1 MNERHPTREKL
12 RRRETFRGS
21 GLVECGEGDHQ
32 PTEDKLARSRGYR
45 KGSARQQ
52 CSSSASFEATEAEQ
66 SLQRITMIATTQQNM
81 TTDLDLG
88 STDGPPRNWKGIGI
102 AMVVILAVMSLVIL
116 SVILLTPDES
126 HLLLRSHL
134 TMEDLESEEFK
145 IHNPCVAWLNE
156 NEVALRTREGHVLSF
171 SLTSNITTTLLDNSS
186 LDLTTTQFQVSAD
199 KRFVLL
205 AYNIRP
211 VFSQSFTAS
220 YAIYSVANGDLLELS
235 PPEGQKAAL
244 QYASWGPQ
252 GNQLAFVFDGDIY
265 YKPSVTSEPLRLT
278 STDQEQ
284 YVVNGLSDWTYE
296 EEVLLQ
302 YAAHWWSVDGARL
315 AYLSINN
322 SVTPVMEIPHFLGGL
337 YPSNVL
343 FPYPKAG
350 SSIPSVS
357 LFVVNLY
364 GPAHTLEM
372 MPPDSLRARDNYI
385 SMVTWI
391 SSTRLAVRWL
401 NRAQNQS
408 VLCVCEATTGA
419 CSEKHKMAMDIMQNQ
434 RQDVPL
440 FSADGS
446 VFYTILPAKQGAR
459 GEFRHIAGLAAQL
472 AIPSVPP
479 RFLTSGSWDVTVLCA
494 LDEKAGK
501 IYFLSTEES
510 RQSRHLYSVDLDG
523 VFQRQCITC
532 NLIDGCRFYKAVFSP
547 NQTHFT
553 LYCLGPGIPKVTV
566 HSTKEPSRYVV
577 LEDNSRLSKALEDK
591 RLPETLFRTLSA
603 DNHDLHLKLSLPQ
616 GYEANLHPLLIIVD
630 GIPGSQSVTEEFALD
645 WPQVFSSMHNV
656 ALARVDGRSGVGR
669 GQKTTAVDPRKLGSM
684 RVKDYLAVIELLMQ
698 LPYIDD
704 RRMAL
709 YGKAFGGYLTLK
721 MLAATDKLFQCSAAV
736 APITD
741 FRLYSAAFSERYL
754 GLPAKE
760 EHAYLTASMLEEV
773 NKLKDENFL
782 ILHGTADARVH
793 FQHSAELLSRLV
805 KVEANYSLQ
814 LYPDEGHILREPR
827 SIKHFQRTV
836 VNYLQTC
843 LKHRPL
849 LDSIEDEEEEDN

>member
-1 MNERHPTREKL
+1 
-12 RRRETFRGS
+12 
-21 GLVECGEGDHQ
+21 
-32 PTEDKLARSRGYR
+32 
-45 KGSARQQ
+45 
-52 CSSSASFEATEAEQ
+52 
-66 SLQRITMIATTQQNM
+66 MIATTQQNM
-81 TTDLDLG
+81 TTELDLG
-88 STDGPPRNWKGIGI
+88 SSDGPPRNWKGIGI

-145 IHNPCVAWLNE
+145 VHDPCVAWLNE
-156 NEVALRTREGHVLSF
+156 NEVAVRTREGHVLSF
-171 SLTSNITTTLLDNSS
+171 SLNSNLTTALLDNSS
-186 LDLTTTQFQVSAD
+186 LDLTTTKFKVSAD

-220 YAIYSVANGDLLELS
+220 YAIYTVANGDLQELN
-235 PPEGQKAAL
+235 PPEKEKAVL

-252 GNQLAFVFDGDIY
+252 GNQLAYVFDGDIY
-265 YKPSVTSEPLRLT
+265 YKPSVTGKPLRLT
-278 STDQEQ
+278 TTEQEQ
-284 YVVNGLSDWTYE
+284 NVVNGLSDWIYE
-296 EEVLLQ
+296 EEVLLT
-302 YAAHWWSVDGARL
+302 YVAHWWSMDGARL
-315 AYLSINN
+315 AYLTINN
-322 SVTPVMEIPHFLGGL
+322 SATPVMEIPHFLGGL
-337 YPSNVL
+337 YPSNVV

-372 MPPDSLRARDNYI
+372 MPPDSLRARDSYI

-446 VFYTILPAKQGAR
+446 VFYTVLPAKQGAR
-459 GEFRHIAGLAAQL
+459 GEFHHIAGLSAQP

-479 RFLTSGSWDVTVLCA
+479 RFLTSGSWDVTLLCA

-523 VFQRQCITC
+523 VFQRQCISC
-532 NLIDGCRFYKAVFSP
+532 NLIDGCRFFKAVFSP

-553 LYCLGPGIPKVTV
+553 LYCLGPGIPKVTA
-566 HSTKEPSRYVV
+566 HSTKDPSRYVV
-577 LEDNSRLSKALEDK
+577 LEDNSPLSRALEDK
-591 RLPETLFRTLSA
+591 RLPETLFRTLPA
-603 DNHDLHLKLSLPQ
+603 ENHDLHLKLSLPQ

-630 GIPGSQSVTEEFALD
+630 GVPGSQSVTEEFALD
-645 WPQVFSSMHNV
+645 WPQVLSGTHNV
-656 ALARVDGRSGVGR
+656 ALAWVDGRSGVGR
-669 GQKTTAVDPRKLGSM
+669 GQKTTAVDSRKLGSL
-684 RVKDYLAVIELLMQ
+684 RVKDYLGVVQLLMQ

-704 RRMAL
+704 RRMVL
-709 YGKAFGGYLTLK
+709 YGKAFGGYLALK
-721 MLAATDKLFQCSAAV
+721 MLAATDKLFQCTAAV
-736 APITD
+736 APVTD

-760 EHAYLTASMLEEV
+760 EHAYSTASLLEEV

-814 LYPDEGHILREPR
+814 LYPDEGHVLRDPR
-827 SIKHFQRTV
+827 SIQHFQRTV
-836 VNYLQTC
+836 ANYLQTC
-843 LKHRPL
+843 LKN
-849 LDSIEDEEEEDN
+849 SILIDPIEDDEEEDD

>member
-1 MNERHPTREKL
+1 
-12 RRRETFRGS
+12 
-21 GLVECGEGDHQ
+21 
-32 PTEDKLARSRGYR
+32 
-45 KGSARQQ
+45 
-52 CSSSASFEATEAEQ
+52 
-66 SLQRITMIATTQQNM
+66 MIATTQQNM
-81 TTDLDLG
+81 SPEPDLG
-88 STDGPPRNWKGIGI
+88 SSDGPPRNWKGIGI

-134 TMEDLESEEFK
+134 TMEDLENQDFK
-145 IHNPCVAWLNE
+145 VHDPRVAWLSE
-156 NEVALRTREGHVLSF
+156 NEVAVRTREGHVLSF
-171 SLTSNITTTLLDNSS
+171 GLNSNLTSTLLDNSS
-186 LDLTTTQFQVSAD
+186 LDLTTTKFQVSAD

-205 AYNIRP
+205 AYNIQP
-211 VFSQSFTAS
+211 VFSQSFKAN
-220 YAIYSVANGDLLELS
+220 YAIYNVANGDLLELE
-235 PPEGQKAAL
+235 PAEREKPAL
-244 QYASWGPQ
+244 QFASWGHQ
-252 GNQLAFVFDGDIY
+252 GNQLAYVLDGDIY
-265 YKPSVTSEPLRLT
+265 YKPSVAGKPLRLT
-278 STDQEQ
+278 TTEPGQN
-284 YVVNGLSDWTYE
+284 VVNGISDWTYE
-296 EEVLLQ
+296 EEVLLT
-302 YAAHWWSVDGARL
+302 YVAHWWSVDGARL

-322 SVTPVMEIPHFLGGL
+322 SATPVMEIPQFLGGL
-337 YPSNVL
+337 YPSNVV

-372 MPPDSLRARDNYI
+372 IPPDSLRARESYV

-391 SSTRLAVRWL
+391 STTRLAVRWL

-408 VLCVCEATTGA
+408 LLCVCEATTGA

-434 RQDVPL
+434 RQEVPL

-446 VFYTILPAKQGAR
+446 MFYTILPAKQGAR
-459 GEFRHIAGLAAQL
+459 GEFHHIAGLSAQP

-479 RFLTSGSWDVTVLCA
+479 RFLTSGSWDVTRLCA

-510 RQSRHLYSVDLDG
+510 RQSRHLFSVDLDG
-523 VFQRQCITC
+523 VFQRQCISC
-532 NLIDGCRFYKAVFSP
+532 DLIDGCSFFKSEFSP

-566 HSTKEPSRYVV
+566 HSTKDPSRYVV
-577 LEDNSRLSKALEDK
+577 LEDNSPLSRALEDK
-591 RLPETLFRTLSA
+591 RLPETLFRTLPA
-603 DNHDLHLKLSLPQ
+603 ENHDLHLKLSLPQ
-616 GYEANLHPLLIIVD
+616 GYEANLYPLLIIVD
-630 GIPGSQSVTEEFALD
+630 GVPGSQSVTEEFSLD
-645 WPQVFSSMHNV
+645 WAQVLSSSQSV
-656 ALARVDGRSGVGR
+656 ALAWVDGRSGVGR
-669 GQKTTAVDPRKLGSM
+669 GQKTPALDTRKLGSL
-684 RVKDYLAVIELLMQ
+684 RVKDYLGVVELLMQ

-760 EHAYLTASMLEEV
+760 EHAYSTASLLEEV

-805 KVEANYSLQ
+805 RVEANYSLQ
-814 LYPDEGHILREPR
+814 LYPDEGHDLRDPR
-827 SIKHFQRTV
+827 SVHHYQRTV
-836 VNYLQTC
+836 VNYLQSC
-843 LKHRPL
+843 LKHSVLPEL
-849 LDSIEDEEEEDN
+849 VEDEDEEDED

>member
-1 MNERHPTREKL
+1 
-12 RRRETFRGS
+12 
-21 GLVECGEGDHQ
+21 
-32 PTEDKLARSRGYR
+32 
-45 KGSARQQ
+45 
-52 CSSSASFEATEAEQ
+52 
-66 SLQRITMIATTQQNM
+66 MIATTQQNM
-81 TTDLDLG
+81 TTELDLG
-88 STDGPPRNWKGIGI
+88 SSDGPPRNWKGIGI

-126 HLLLRSHL
+126 HLLLHSHL
-134 TMEDLESEEFK
+134 TMEDLESKEFK
-145 IHNPCVAWLNE
+145 VHDPSVAWLNE
-156 NEVALRTREGHVLSF
+156 NEVALRTREGHVLAF
-171 SLTSNITTTLLDNSS
+171 SLNSNLTATLLDNSS
-186 LDLTTTQFQVSAD
+186 LDLTTTKFQVSAD
-199 KRFVLL
+199 KR
-205 AYNIRP
+205 
-211 VFSQSFTAS
+211 
-220 YAIYSVANGDLLELS
+220 DLLELNT
-235 PPEGQKAAL
+235 PERAKAVL

-252 GNQLAFVFDGDIY
+252 GNQLAYVFDGDIY
-265 YKPSVTSEPLRLT
+265 YKPSVTSKPLRLT
-278 STDQEQ
+278 TTDQEQ
-284 YVVNGLSDWTYE
+284 NVVNGLSDWIYE
-296 EEVLLQ
+296 EEVLLT
-302 YAAHWWSVDGARL
+302 YVAHWWSMDGARL
-315 AYLSINN
+315 AYLTINN
-322 SVTPVMEIPHFLGGL
+322 SATPVMEIPHFLGGL
-337 YPSNVL
+337 YPSNVV

-372 MPPDSLRARDNYI
+372 VPPDSLRARDSYI

-419 CSEKHKMAMDIMQNQ
+419 CSEKHKMAMDIMRNQ

-446 VFYTILPAKQGAR
+446 MFYTIMPAKQGAR
-459 GEFRHIAGLAAQL
+459 GEFHHIAGLSAQP

-479 RFLTSGSWDVTVLCA
+479 RFLTSGSWDVTLLCA

-501 IYFLSTEES
+501 IYFLSAEES

-523 VFQRQCITC
+523 VFHRRCISC
-532 NLIDGCRFYKAVFSP
+532 DLIDGCRFFKAEFSP

-566 HSTKEPSRYVV
+566 HRTKDPSRYVL
-577 LEDNSRLSKALEDK
+577 LEDNSPLSKALEDK
-591 RLPETLFRTLSA
+591 RLPETLFRTLPA
-603 DNHDLHLKLSLPQ
+603 DNHGPAPSILSKCGCADLHLKLSLPQ

-630 GIPGSQSVTEEFALD
+630 GVPGSQSVTEEFALD
-645 WPQVFSSMHNV
+645 WPQVLSGTYNV
-656 ALARVDGRSGVGR
+656 ALAWVDGRSGVGR
-669 GQKTTAVDPRKLGSM
+669 GQKTTAVDPRKLGSL
-684 RVKDYLAVIELLMQ
+684 RVKDYLGVVELLMR

-704 RRMAL
+704 RRMVL

-721 MLAATDKLFQCSAAV
+721 MLAATDKLFQCTAVV

-760 EHAYLTASMLEEV
+760 EHVYSTASLLEDV

-782 ILHGTADARVH
+782 ILHGTADGYTSSTALN
-793 FQHSAELLSRLV
+793 S
-805 KVEANYSLQ
+805 
-814 LYPDEGHILREPR
+814 
-827 SIKHFQRTV
+827 
-836 VNYLQTC
+836 
-843 LKHRPL
+843 
-849 LDSIEDEEEEDN
+849 

>member
-1 MNERHPTREKL
+1 
-12 RRRETFRGS
+12 
-21 GLVECGEGDHQ
+21 
-32 PTEDKLARSRGYR
+32 
-45 KGSARQQ
+45 
-52 CSSSASFEATEAEQ
+52 
-66 SLQRITMIATTQQNM
+66 MIATTQQNM
-81 TTDLDLG
+81 TTELQDLG
-88 STDGPPRNWKGIGI
+88 SSDGPPRNWKGIGI

-116 SVILLTPDES
+116 SVILLTPES
-126 HLLLRSHL
+126 HLLLRSRL
-134 TMEDLESEEFK
+134 TMEDLEREEFK
-145 IHNPCVAWLNE
+145 VHDPCVAWLN

-171 SLTSNITTTLLDNSS
+171 SLTNNLTTTLLDNSS
-186 LDLTTTQFQVSAD
+186 LDLTTTKFQVSAD

-220 YAIYSVANGDLLELS
+220 YAIYNVANDLQELN
-235 PPEGQKAAL
+235 PPEKEKAVI

-252 GNQLAFVFDGDIY
+252 GNQLAYVFDGDIY
-265 YKPSVTSEPLRLT
+265 YKPSVTSKSLRLT
-278 STDQEQ
+278 STDLEQ
-284 YVVNGLSDWTYE
+284 NVMNGLSDWTYE
-296 EEVLLQ
+296 EVLLT
-302 YAAHWWSVDGARL
+302 YAAHWWSMDGARL

-322 SVTPVMEIPHFLGGL
+322 SATPVMEIPHFLGGL

-343 FPYPKAG
+343 LPYPKQAG

-357 LFVVNLY
+357 LLVVNLY

-372 MPPDSLRARDNYI
+372 MPPDSLRADSYI

-419 CSEKHKMAMDIMQNQ
+419 CSE
-434 RQDVPL
+434 DVPL

-459 GEFRHIAGLAAQL
+459 GEFHHVAGLTAQP

-479 RFLTSGSWDVTVLCA
+479 RFLTSGSWDVTSLCA

-501 IYFLSTEES
+501 YFLSTEES
-510 RQSRHLYSVDLDG
+510 RQSRHLYVDLDG
-523 VFQRQCITC
+523 VFQRQCISC
-532 NLIDGCRFYKAVFSP
+532 NLVDGCRFFKAIFSP

-553 LYCLGPGIPKVTV
+553 LYCFPGIPKVTV
-566 HSTKEPSRYVV
+566 HSTKDPSYVI
-577 LEDNSRLSKALEDK
+577 LEDNNLLSKALEDK
-591 RLPETLFRTLSA
+591 SLPETLFRMLPA
-603 DNHDLHLKLSLPQ
+603 DNHLHLKLSLPQ
-616 GYEANLHPLLIIVD
+616 GYEANLHPLLIID

-645 WPQVFSSMHNV
+645 WPQVLSSTHSV
-656 ALARVDGRSGVGR
+656 ALAWVDGRNGVGR
-669 GQKTTAVDPRKLGSM
+669 GQKITAVDPRKLGSL
-684 RVKDYLAVIELLMQ
+684 RVKDYLGVVLLMQ

-721 MLAATDKLFQCSAAV
+721 MLATTDNLFQCTAAV

-741 FRLYSAAFSERYL
+741 FRLYAAFSERYL

-760 EHAYLTASMLEEV
+760 EHAYSTASVLEEV
-773 NKLKDENFL
+773 NKLKEENFL
-782 ILHGTADARVH
+782 ILHGTADRVH

-827 SIKHFQRTV
+827 SIQHFQRTV

-843 LKHRPL
+843 LKHSAV
-849 LDSIEDEEEEDN
+849 LDLVEDEEE

>member
-1 MNERHPTREKL
+1 
-12 RRRETFRGS
+12 
-21 GLVECGEGDHQ
+21 
-32 PTEDKLARSRGYR
+32 
-45 KGSARQQ
+45 
-52 CSSSASFEATEAEQ
+52 
-66 SLQRITMIATTQQNM
+66 MIATTQQNM
-81 TTDLDLG
+81 TTELDLG
-88 STDGPPRNWKGIGI
+88 SSDGPPRNWKGIGI

-134 TMEDLESEEFK
+134 TMEDLESEDFK
-145 IHNPCVAWLNE
+145 VHDPRVAWLSE
-156 NEVALRTREGHVLSF
+156 NEVAVRTREGHVLSF
-171 SLTSNITTTLLDNSS
+171 SLNSNLTSTLLDNSS
-186 LDLTTTQFQVSAD
+186 LDLTTTKFQVSAD

-205 AYNIRP
+205 AYNIQP

-220 YAIYSVANGDLLELS
+220 YAIYNVANGDLLELR
-235 PPEGQKAAL
+235 PAEREKAAL
-244 QYASWGPQ
+244 QFASWGHQ
-252 GNQLAFVFDGDIY
+252 GNQLAYVLDGDIY
-265 YKPSVTSEPLRLT
+265 YKPSVAGKPLRLT
-278 STDQEQ
+278 TTDQGQ
-284 YVVNGLSDWTYE
+284 NVVNGISDWTYE
-296 EEVLLQ
+296 EEVLLT
-302 YAAHWWSVDGARL
+302 YVAHWWSADGARL

-322 SVTPVMEIPHFLGGL
+322 SATPVMEIPQFLGGL
-337 YPSNVL
+337 YPSNLL

-372 MPPDSLRARDNYI
+372 IPPDSLRARESYI

-391 SSTRLAVRWL
+391 STTRLAVRWL

-434 RQDVPL
+434 RQEVPL

-446 VFYTILPAKQGAR
+446 MFYTILPAKQGAR
-459 GEFRHIAGLAAQL
+459 GEFHHIAGLSAQP

-479 RFLTSGSWDVTVLCA
+479 RFLTSGSWDVTLLCA

-523 VFQRQCITC
+523 VFQRQCISC
-532 NLIDGCRFYKAVFSP
+532 DLIDGCSFFKSEFSP

-566 HSTKEPSRYVV
+566 HSTKDPFRYVV
-577 LEDNSRLSKALEDK
+577 LEDNSPLSRALEDK
-591 RLPETLFRTLSA
+591 RLPETLFRTLPA
-603 DNHDLHLKLSLPQ
+603 ENHDLHLKLSLPQ

-630 GIPGSQSVTEEFALD
+630 GVPGSQSVTEEFSLD
-645 WPQVFSSMHNV
+645 WPQVLSSSQSV
-656 ALARVDGRSGVGR
+656 ALAWVDGRSGVGR
-669 GQKTTAVDPRKLGSM
+669 GQKTAALDTRKLGSL
-684 RVKDYLAVIELLMQ
+684 RVKDYLGVVELLMQ

-704 RRMAL
+704 RRMVL

-721 MLAATDKLFQCSAAV
+721 MLAATDKLFQCTAAV

-760 EHAYLTASMLEEV
+760 EHAYSTASLLEEV
-773 NKLKDENFL
+773 NKLKDENFI

-805 KVEANYSLQ
+805 RVEANYSLQ
-814 LYPDEGHILREPR
+814 LYPDEGHVLREPR
-827 SIKHFQRTV
+827 SVHHFQRTV

-843 LKHRPL
+843 LKQSVL
-849 LDSIEDEEEEDN
+849 LEPIEDDDDEEDDD

>member
-1 MNERHPTREKL
+1 
-12 RRRETFRGS
+12 
-21 GLVECGEGDHQ
+21 
-32 PTEDKLARSRGYR
+32 
-45 KGSARQQ
+45 
-52 CSSSASFEATEAEQ
+52 
-66 SLQRITMIATTQQNM
+66 MIKKN
-81 TTDLDLG
+81 DLG
-88 STDGPPRNWKGIGI
+88 SSDGPPRNWKGIGI
-102 AMVVILAVMSLVIL
+102 AIVVILAVMSLVIL

-145 IHNPCVAWLNE
+145 IHDPCVAWLNE

-171 SLTSNITTTLLDNSS
+171 SLSSNLTSTLVDNSS
-186 LDLTTTQFQVSAD
+186 LDLATTKYQVSAD
-199 KRFVLL
+199 KTSVLL
-205 AYNIRP
+205 AYNIQP

-220 YAIYSVANGDLLELS
+220 YAIYNVANGDLLELN
-235 PPEGQKAAL
+235 PPEREKAVL

-252 GNQLAFVFDGDIY
+252 GSQLAYVFDGDIY
-265 YKPSVTSEPLRLT
+265 YKLSVTSRALRLT
-278 STDQEQ
+278 TADLEQ
-284 YVVNGLSDWTYE
+284 NVVNGLSDWIYE
-296 EEVLLQ
+296 EEVLLT
-302 YAAHWWSVDGARL
+302 YVAHWWSMDGARL
-315 AYLSINN
+315 AYLTINN
-322 SVTPVMEIPHFLGGL
+322 SATPVMEIPHFLGGL
-337 YPSNVL
+337 YPSNLL

-372 MPPDSLRARDNYI
+372 MPPDSLRASYI
-385 SMVTWI
+385 SMVNWI

-419 CSEKHKMAMDIMQNQ
+419 CSEKHKMAMDIMQNK

-440 FSADGS
+440 FSANGS

-459 GEFRHIAGLAAQL
+459 GEFQHIAGFSAQP

-479 RFLTSGSWDVTVLCA
+479 RFLTSGSWDVTLLCA

-501 IYFLSTEES
+501 IYFLSAEES

-523 VFQRQCITC
+523 VFQRRCISCT
-532 NLIDGCRFYKAVFSP
+532 LMDGCRFLKAEFSP
-547 NQTHFT
+547 NQTHFI

-566 HSTKEPSRYVV
+566 HSTKDPSRYVV
-577 LEDNSRLSKALEDK
+577 LEDNSPLSKALEDK
-591 RLPETLFRTLSA
+591 RLPETLFRTLPA

-616 GYEANLHPLLIIVD
+616 GYETRLHPLLVIVD
-630 GIPGSQSVTEEFALD
+630 GVPGSQSVTEEFALD
-645 WPQVFSSMHNV
+645 WPQVLSGTHNV
-656 ALARVDGRSGVGR
+656 ALAWVDGRSGVGR
-669 GQKTTAVDPRKLGSM
+669 GQKTTTVDPRKLGSV
-684 RVKDYLAVIELLMQ
+684 RVKDYLGVIELLMQ

-704 RRMAL
+704 RRIVL

-721 MLAATDKLFQCSAAV
+721 MLASTDKLFQCTAAV

-760 EHAYLTASMLEEV
+760 EHAYSTASLLEEV
-773 NKLKDENFL
+773 NKLKDARFL

-814 LYPDEGHILREPR
+814 LYPDEGHVLREAH
-827 SIKHFQRTV
+827 SIQHFQRTV
-836 VNYLQTC
+836 VNYLQSC
-843 LKHRPL
+843 LKHSIL
-849 LDSIEDEEEEDN
+849 LDPVEDDEEEDD

>member
-1 MNERHPTREKL
+1 M
-12 RRRETFRGS
+12 S
-21 GLVECGEGDHQ
+21 
-32 PTEDKLARSRGYR
+32 
-45 KGSARQQ
+45 
-52 CSSSASFEATEAEQ
+52 SSSAVLAFITVFVCLCT
-66 SLQRITMIATTQQNM
+66 LQHK
-81 TTDLDLG
+81 DLG

-116 SVILLTPDES
+116 SVILLTPEMLHS
-126 HLLLRSHL
+126 CMNQPRSLFRFPSLHLALLFSQCSSSLKGRAWMDLGWLQRGECSL
-134 TMEDLESEEFK
+134 MEGL
-145 IHNPCVAWLNE
+145 C
-156 NEVALRTREGHVLSF
+156 LSF
-171 SLTSNITTTLLDNSS
+171 CVC
-186 LDLTTTQFQVSAD
+186 F
-199 KRFVLL
+199 R
-205 AYNIRP
+205 
-211 VFSQSFTAS
+211 
-220 YAIYSVANGDLLELS
+220 DLLELS

-372 MPPDSLRARDNYI
+372 MPPDSLRF
-385 SMVTWI
+385 SCF
-391 SSTRLAVRWL
+391 TRLAVRWL

-419 CSEKHKMAMDIMQNQ
+419 CSEVSGHH
-434 RQDVPL
+434 L
-440 FSADGS
+440 FHISNLKPVFVRDGF

-459 GEFRHIAGLAAQL
+459 GEFHHIAGLP

-501 IYFLSTEES
+501 IVINNLFSFF
-510 RQSRHLYSVDLDG
+510 QSVDLDG

-553 LYCLGPGIPKVTV
+553 LYCLGKSPTHV
-566 HSTKEPSRYVV
+566 HIYTRTGLHCSNRYVV

-591 RLPETLFRTLSA
+591 RLPETLFRTLSISP
-603 DNHDLHLKLSLPQ
+603 H
-616 GYEANLHPLLIIVD
+616 LLILFLLLFRD
-630 GIPGSQSVTEEFALD
+630 GVPGSQSVTEEFALD

-669 GQKTTAVDPRKLGSM
+669 GQKTTPVDPRKLGSM

-741 FRLYSAAFSERYL
+741 FKLYSAAFSERYL

-849 LDSIEDEEEEDN
+849 LDPIEDEEEEDD

>member
-1 MNERHPTREKL
+1 
-12 RRRETFRGS
+12 
-21 GLVECGEGDHQ
+21 
-32 PTEDKLARSRGYR
+32 
-45 KGSARQQ
+45 
-52 CSSSASFEATEAEQ
+52 
-66 SLQRITMIATTQQNM
+66 MIATTQQNM
-81 TTDLDLG
+81 TTELQDLG
-88 STDGPPRNWKGIGI
+88 SSDGPPRNWKGIGI

-116 SVILLTPDES
+116 SVILLTPES

-134 TMEDLESEEFK
+134 TMEDLEREEFK
-145 IHNPCVAWLNE
+145 VHDPCVAWLNE

-171 SLTSNITTTLLDNSS
+171 SLTNNLTATLLDNSS
-186 LDLTTTQFQVSAD
+186 LDLTMTKFHVSAD

-220 YAIYSVANGDLLELS
+220 YAIYNVANDLQELN
-235 PPEGQKAAL
+235 PPEKEKAVI

-252 GNQLAFVFDGDIY
+252 GNQLAYVFDGDIY
-265 YKPSVTSEPLRLT
+265 YKPSVTSKSLRLT
-278 STDQEQ
+278 SADLEQ
-284 YVVNGLSDWTYE
+284 NVMNGLSDWTYE
-296 EEVLLQ
+296 EVLLT
-302 YAAHWWSVDGARL
+302 YAAHWWSMDGARL

-322 SVTPVMEIPHFLGGL
+322 SATPVMEIPHFLGGL

-372 MPPDSLRARDNYI
+372 MPPDSLRADSYI

-419 CSEKHKMAMDIMQNQ
+419 CSE
-434 RQDVPL
+434 DVPL

-459 GEFRHIAGLAAQL
+459 GEFHHVAGVTAQP

-479 RFLTSGSWDVTVLCA
+479 RFLTSGSWDVTSLCA

-501 IYFLSTEES
+501 YFLSTEES
-510 RQSRHLYSVDLDG
+510 RQSRHLYVDLDG
-523 VFQRQCITC
+523 VFQRQCISC
-532 NLIDGCRFYKAVFSP
+532 NLVDGCRFFKALFSP

-553 LYCLGPGIPKVTV
+553 LYCLPGIPKVTV
-566 HSTKEPSRYVV
+566 HSTKDPSYVV
-577 LEDNSRLSKALEDK
+577 LEDNNLLSKALEDK
-591 RLPETLFRTLSA
+591 SLPETLFRTLPA
-603 DNHDLHLKLSLPQ
+603 DNHLHLKLSLPQ
-616 GYEANLHPLLIIVD
+616 GYEANLHPLLIID

-645 WPQVFSSMHNV
+645 WPQVLSSTHSV
-656 ALARVDGRSGVGR
+656 ALAWVDGRSGVGR
-669 GQKTTAVDPRKLGSM
+669 GQKITAVDPRKLGSL
-684 RVKDYLAVIELLMQ
+684 RVKDYLGVVLLMQ

-721 MLAATDKLFQCSAAV
+721 MLAATDKLFQCTAAV

-741 FRLYSAAFSERYL
+741 FRLYAAFSERYL

-760 EHAYLTASMLEEV
+760 EHAYSTASVLEEV
-773 NKLKDENFL
+773 NKLKEENFL
-782 ILHGTADARVH
+782 ILHGTADRVH

-827 SIKHFQRTV
+827 SIQHFQRTV

-843 LKHRPL
+843 LKHSAL
-849 LDSIEDEEEEDN
+849 IDIVEDEEEEDD

>member
-1 MNERHPTREKL
+1 M
-12 RRRETFRGS
+12 S
-21 GLVECGEGDHQ
+21 
-32 PTEDKLARSRGYR
+32 
-45 KGSARQQ
+45 
-52 CSSSASFEATEAEQ
+52 SSSAVLAFITVFVCLCT
-66 SLQRITMIATTQQNM
+66 LQHK
-81 TTDLDLG
+81 DLG

-116 SVILLTPDES
+116 SVILLTPGKNVD
-126 HLLLRSHL
+126 
-134 TMEDLESEEFK
+134 K
-145 IHNPCVAWLNE
+145 E
-156 NEVALRTREGHVLSF
+156 NVALRTREGHVLSF

-186 LDLTTTQFQVSAD
+186 LVSNRNTKLLENRFHSSLKGRAWMDLGWLQRGECS
-199 KRFVLL
+199 LMEGL
-205 AYNIRP
+205 CL
-211 VFSQSFTAS
+211 SFC
-220 YAIYSVANGDLLELS
+220 VCFRDLLELS

-322 SVTPVMEIPHFLGGL
+322 SVTPVMEITHFLGGL

-419 CSEKHKMAMDIMQNQ
+419 CSEQTPDTGLKRSIW
-434 RQDVPL
+434 P
-440 FSADGS
+440 FTDGS

-459 GEFRHIAGLAAQL
+459 GEFRHIAGLL

-479 RFLTSGSWDVTVLCA
+479 RFLTSGSWDVTVLSTVCG
-494 LDEKAGK
+494 AGAN
-501 IYFLSTEES
+501 T
-510 RQSRHLYSVDLDG
+510 
-523 VFQRQCITC
+523 RQCITC

-553 LYCLGPGIPKVTV
+553 LYCLGKSPTHV
-566 HSTKEPSRYVV
+566 HIYTHTGLHCSDRYVV

-591 RLPETLFRTLSA
+591 RLPETLFRTLSISP
-603 DNHDLHLKLSLPQ
+603 H
-616 GYEANLHPLLIIVD
+616 LLILFLLLFRD

>member
-1 MNERHPTREKL
+1 
-12 RRRETFRGS
+12 
-21 GLVECGEGDHQ
+21 
-32 PTEDKLARSRGYR
+32 
-45 KGSARQQ
+45 
-52 CSSSASFEATEAEQ
+52 
-66 SLQRITMIATTQQNM
+66 MIATTQQNM
-81 TTDLDLG
+81 TTELDLG
-88 STDGPPRNWKGIGI
+88 SSDGPPRNWKGIGI
-102 AMVVILAVMSLVIL
+102 AMVVIVAVMSLVIL

-145 IHNPCVAWLNE
+145 VHDPCVAWLNE

-171 SLTSNITTTLLDNSS
+171 SLNSNLTATLLDNSS
-186 LDLTTTQFQVSAD
+186 LDLTTTKFQVSAD

-211 VFSQSFTAS
+211 VYSQSFTAS
-220 YAIYSVANGDLLELS
+220 YAIYTVANGDLLELN
-235 PPEGQKAAL
+235 PPETEKAVL

-252 GNQLAFVFDGDIY
+252 GNQLAYVFDGDIY
-265 YKPSVTSEPLRLT
+265 YKPSVTNKPLRLT
-278 STDQEQ
+278 TTDQELN
-284 YVVNGLSDWTYE
+284 VVNGLSDWTYE
-296 EEVLLQ
+296 EEVLLT
-302 YAAHWWSVDGARL
+302 YVAHWWSMDGARL
-315 AYLSINN
+315 AYLTINN
-322 SVTPVMEIPHFLGGL
+322 SATPVMEIPHFLGGL

-372 MPPDSLRARDNYI
+372 MPPDSLRARDSYV

-419 CSEKHKMAMDIMQNQ
+419 CSEKHKMAMDIMQNR

-446 VFYTILPAKQGAR
+446 VFYTIMPAKQGAR
-459 GEFRHIAGLAAQL
+459 GEFHHITGLSAQP

-479 RFLTSGSWDVTVLCA
+479 RFLTSGSWDVSVLCA

-501 IYFLSTEES
+501 IYFLSAEES

-523 VFQRQCITC
+523 VFQRRCISC
-532 NLIDGCRFYKAVFSP
+532 NLIDGCRFFKAAFSP
-547 NQTHFT
+547 NQTHFI

-566 HSTKEPSRYVV
+566 HSTKDPSRYVV
-577 LEDNSRLSKALEDK
+577 LEDNSPLSEALEDK
-591 RLPETLFRTLSA
+591 RLPETLFRTLPA

-630 GIPGSQSVTEEFALD
+630 GVPGSQSVTEEFALD
-645 WPQVFSSMHNV
+645 WPQVLSGTHNV
-656 ALARVDGRSGVGR
+656 ALAWVDGRSGVGR
-669 GQKTTAVDPRKLGSM
+669 GQKTTAVDPRKLGSL
-684 RVKDYLAVIELLMQ
+684 RVKDYLGVVELLMQ

-704 RRMAL
+704 RRMIL

-721 MLAATDKLFQCSAAV
+721 MLAATDKLFQCTAVV

-760 EHAYLTASMLEEV
+760 EHAYSTASLLEEV

-805 KVEANYSLQ
+805 KVDANYSLQ

-827 SIKHFQRTV
+827 SVQHFQRTV

-843 LKHRPL
+843 LKNSVL
-849 LDSIEDEEEEDN
+849 LDPIEDEEEEDD